1 MSYSAEPC
9 HAQGVDQGR
18 VRSGAGCKTAVQDS
32 GAGEVQ
38 GAANR
43 VERETA
49 RREHAGYA
57 AASRVDYARCTGG
70 AVAVLPRDQL
80 LAGGGELDLFRH
92 SLVDKGNS
100 VLLHVG
106 LNLHG
111 HLLIEAAQRDGAH
124 HDRRLEAR
132 ARDEPR
138 ALEGDVGRADDERL
152 AGVAL
157 EREDVVGRD
166 AMLLS
171 ARDLMG
177 K

>member
-1 MSYSAEPC
+1 M
-9 HAQGVDQGR
+9 
-18 VRSGAGCKTAVQDS
+18 
-32 GAGEVQ
+32 
-38 GAANR
+38 
-43 VERETA
+43 
-49 RREHAGYA
+49 
-57 AASRVDYARCTGG
+57 
-70 AVAVLPRDQL
+70 
-80 LAGGGELDLFRH
+80 
-92 SLVDKGNS
+92 
-100 VLLHVG
+100 LLHVG